1 MYKRQNPEC
10 PAKLVD
16 KFVHFC
22 ERTRMNIEGLSAK
35 TLEKFIDRGWIK
47 SFGDLYELERYHD
60 EIVKTEGFGEKSFA
74 CLLYTSRG
82 AGIVLDTAISVV
94 AEYGHNV
101 SRLHHIVQAQG

>member
-1 MYKRQNPEC
+1 MNPEC

-74 CLLYTSRG
+74 RLQASIDKSRDCTLNQFL
-82 AGIVLDTAISVV
+82 AGCGIP
-94 AEYGHNV
+94 
-101 SRLHHIVQAQG
+101 